1 MLNVTLRR
9 ALAMV
14 LGASVPMWPSA
25 SLADGTSE
33 PAAVLLPPVVITAP
47 AMEGPGVVTTDP
59 RQPRLPLPAHDGGSY
74 LASIPGF
81 AVSRKGGTSGDPEL
95 RGLGGSRLAILLDD
109 DLILGGCGGRMDPP
123 TAYAYPQAFDRIEVR
138 KGPQTVRY
146 GANPAG
152 TVRFERDAPVFD
164 ADGGVTGFAGITVG
178 RFDRFDLITD
188 VATGSEQGYIRGIG
202 TLSDQADYKDG
213 DGNTVHSQYSRW
225 SGTGILGWR
234 PDADTLVEL
243 TLDRSDAEAAYDDR
257 GMDGTQFERTGY
269 SLALTR
275 ERITPWL
282 DQVEARVFY
291 NEIDHVMDNYSLREP
306 PNMPMVSYPDR
317 VTTGARIAA
326 DFALPGDMLLHAGI
340 EHQRNRHR
348 GNRLMGMD
356 AFVWRDVPRQDTAR
370 FRDTGVFA
378 ELEYP
383 FSDSQRL
390 VTGLRVDRSRADAQD
405 ADGFGGAGP
414 GEHDRTHQTSG
425 FLRYEEDLH
434 AAPISWHVGLG
445 RAERAADFWERR
457 RVFDLDT
464 ENLTQLDA
472 GLQVHH
478 GDLTGSVA
486 VFYGQYDDYILI
498 ANEAPA
504 ARNVDATTYGAE
516 MDLAWAMNSRWTARA
531 SAAWVR
537 SSNDTDG
544 VPLAQTPP
552 AEMTLALEYQ
562 SGGRF
567 AGAQVRGV
575 ARQDRIHP
583 GQGTIYS
590 LDQEETP
597 GFATAAMYAGM
608 EVSSGSR
615 VMLGVDNLFD
625 RTYSEH
631 IQRGT
636 ADLGASTQPINEP
649 GRTLWAKWTVEF

>member
-1 MLNVTLRR
+1 MQHSLLRP
-9 ALAMV
+9 ALAAA
-14 LGASVPMWPSA
+14 LGASLPLWAA
-25 SLADGTSE
+25 SLLAGEAETDT
-33 PAAVLLPPVVITAP
+33 PTLAPVMVIAP
-47 AMEGPGVVTTDP
+47 SMEGPGVVTTDP

-81 AVSRKGGTSGDPEL
+81 TVSRKGGTSGDPEL

-109 DLILGGCGGRMDPP
+109 DPILGGCGGRMDPP

-138 KGPQTVRY
+138 KGPQSVRY

-164 ADGGVTGFAGITVG
+164 VEGGVTGFAGITVG
-178 RFDRFDLITD
+178 RFERLDLITD
-188 VATGSEQGYIRGIG
+188 VATGGEQGYIRGIG

-234 PDADTLVEL
+234 PDADTLVEF

-275 ERITPWL
+275 ERIAPWL

-291 NEIDHVMDNYSLREP
+291 NEIDHVMDNYTLREP

-317 VTTGARIAA
+317 RTTGARIAA
-326 DFALPGDMLLHAGI
+326 DLALPGEVALHAGA

-348 GNRLMGMD
+348 ANRLMGMD
-356 AFVWRDVPRQDTAR
+356 AFGWREVPREDTAR

-378 ELEYP
+378 ELEVP
-383 FSDSQRL
+383 LTHHRRL
-390 VTGLRVDRSRADAQD
+390 VAGLRADESRAEAQ
-405 ADGFGGAGP
+405 AATGFGGAGS
-414 GEHDRTHQTSG
+414 GERDSSHQASG
-425 FLRYEEDLH
+425 FLRYEHDLE
-434 AAPISWHVGLG
+434 AAPLRWHAGIG

-464 ENLTQLDA
+464 ETLTQLDA
-472 GLQVHH
+472 GMQVYR
-478 GDLTGSVA
+478 GRLTGSVA
-486 VFYGQYDDYILI
+486 VFYGEFDDYILI
-498 ANEAPA
+498 ASEAPQ
-504 ARNVDATTYGAE
+504 ARGVDATTYGAE
-516 MDLAWAMNSRWTARA
+516 MDLAWAMNTAWTARA

-537 SSNDTDG
+537 SDNDTDG
-544 VPLAQTPP
+544 VPLAQTPAP
-552 AEMTLALEYQ
+552 EVTLGLEYQ

-583 GQGTIYS
+583 DHGTIYS

-597 GFATAAMYAGM
+597 GFATAALYAGM
-608 EVSSGSR
+608 EVFPGSR
-615 VMLGVDNLFD
+615 LTLGVDNLFD

-631 IQRGT
+631 IQRG
-636 ADLGASTQPINEP
+636 AAELGASTKPVNEP
-649 GRTLWAKWTVEF
+649 GRTLWAQWTVEF